1 MKSLASK
8 SQVDTASD
16 IVDKRRLKLKK
27 LMFDL
32 SYFIGKSYCDNDAL
46 KNYLVFLLL
55 FRTFR
60 MSTGDTETIIACKI
74 KGLSNETIKIP
85 TTLSNSLAPKVKLIL
100 WSKIAVEYKGSCFKQ
115 NKASLSHR
123 NMVNLFIIYE

>member
-1 MKSLASK
+1 
-8 SQVDTASD
+8 
-16 IVDKRRLKLKK
+16 
-27 LMFDL
+27 MFDL
-32 SYFIGKSYCDNDAL
+32 SYFIGKSYCDNGAL

-60 MSTGDTETIIACKI
+60 MSTGDTETIIACKS

-100 WSKIAVEYKGSCFKQ
+100 WSKIIVEYKEVASNKTKQ
-115 NKASLSHR
+115 VSLTE
-123 NMVNLFIIYE
+123 IW